1 MAVSINLRSNCYSVM
16 VNIINNIDVDIL
28 FLLIQTSDVQFIECV
43 QLYLR
48 QCHHLPIQYRNILA
62 LLWAARLIWCWR
74 LWIIWFNNQLTCSL
88 DVYIA
93 SVVLWQVLFQ
103 ALDELLHLLNWEIFL
118 ATIIQLLHI
127 LIGDILFA
135 LLQQCYHT
143 TCVWQIF
150 LIFLE
155 NILCIYVWNIVAIF
169 LNQSDSILK
178 RNILFLGFKNLFQL
192 INRKIFLVIVCKIL
206 ETCYGKMISVCFE
219 QQVYLTKWNKLGILI
234 SLKYLNNLII
244 NLIGS

>member
-1 MAVSINLRSNCYSVM
+1 MNRCYIQLIHSTFLQLAQLNTLSPIDFRDVSTRIIWSIWCYRDSINCCELHEHATLLLINQLSKLIVSNGVHPKISKHIILVYSYRSRILAVSINLRSNCYSVM

-103 ALDELLHLLNWEIFL
+103 ALDELLHLLNW
-118 ATIIQLLHI
+118 
-127 LIGDILFA
+127 
-135 LLQQCYHT
+135 
-143 TCVWQIF
+143 
-150 LIFLE
+150 
-155 NILCIYVWNIVAIF
+155 
-169 LNQSDSILK
+169 
-178 RNILFLGFKNLFQL
+178 
-192 INRKIFLVIVCKIL
+192 
-206 ETCYGKMISVCFE
+206 
-219 QQVYLTKWNKLGILI
+219 
-234 SLKYLNNLII
+234 
-244 NLIGS
+244 